1 MVTES
6 LSSGTINL
14 GKSVKDFTRSD
25 ELPEFTNVEF
35 KIDDNHSVFAKAVGE
50 LVPNTETWTQM
61 AGGSGDSISVSDD
74 EIVLTSNSAVT
85 DWRVRVR
92 TNPCIW
98 MYRQLIGRT
107 VHVSMDVTCS
117 GSGWALY
124 SGIDVMDAPDGGSR
138 KDFKNH
144 QTVNSNGTYNFDYT
158 IGDWFTSTYVSGY
171 IAFSFYLY
179 STGAATVKISNI
191 RIYVDDDS
199 ETTLVANCPFADDAM
214 ARRVLNSLSGFHYRP
229 YEATGSRLDMAS
241 EYGGTVQIN
250 GLGYGIYSQSI
261 NFGSEC
267 VSNLSAPADQEMEHE
282 FPYVPSTER
291 KFRREVATLRA
302 EIDIR
307 SGEIEAKVEQ
317 RVPSEY
323 GNPNSF
329 GWKLQSDNFSVYAN
343 GQTVLKVTQGGAEIS
358 GKVVATSGTIGG
370 CIIDKNGKLQVSEA
384 SISSIN
390 AEKITA
396 GFLSVD
402 RIEKRSLDETKLAEN
417 SVSNFQLGT
426 DAVQGYNIF
435 GGSVSYGKTDGG
447 VQGYLTQGGNVW
459 SGVVGIRDQLNTT
472 LYGNNLQVEGNIFVR
487 YGNKNLAFRPI
498 SFSQGSMRWVLGS
511 VNQ

>member
-14 GKSVKDFTRSD
+14 GRSVKDFTRSD

-61 AGGSGDSISVSDD
+61 IGGSGDSISVSDD
-74 EIVLTSNSAVT
+74 EIVLASNSAVT

-98 MYRQLIGRT
+98 TYRQLDGRA
-107 VHVSMDVTCS
+107 VHVSFDVEGS
-117 GSGWALY
+117 GSGWSLY
-124 SGIDVMDAPDGGSR
+124 SGIDVMDQLDGGSR

-144 QTVNSNGTYNFDYT
+144 ATISSNGTYNFDYT

-179 STGAATVKISNI
+179 STGAATVTISNI

-199 ETTLVANCPFADDAM
+199 ETTLVANCPFADDAT

-229 YEATGSRLDMAS
+229 YKATGARLDMKA
-241 EYGGTVQIN
+241 EFGDTVQID
-250 GLGYGIYSQSI
+250 GLGYGLYSQTI

-329 GWKLQSDNFSVYAN
+329 GWKLQSDNFTVYSN

-358 GKVVATSGTIGG
+358 GKVVATSGVIGG
-370 CIIDKNGKLQVSEA
+370 CEIVNGVLQVSSANIGTIRAEQ
-384 SISSIN
+384 ITVGTLN
-390 AEKITA
+390 A
-396 GFLSVD
+396 D
-402 RIEKRSLDETKLAEN
+402 RIPVLNSSKLGEN
-417 SVSNFQLGT
+417 SVGNWQLGT

-435 GGSVSYGKTDGG
+435 GGAVSYGKTDGG
-447 VQGYLTQGGNVW
+447 VQGYLNQA
-459 SGVVGIRDQLNTT
+459 GVAWAEATRIGKELKNILYVNT
-472 LYGNNLQVEGNIFVR
+472 LEIGGNIFVR
-487 YGNKNLAFRPI
+487 HDGRNLGFRPI
-498 SFSQGSMRWVLGS
+498 AFSQGSMRWVLGS
-511 VNQ
+511 SDR